1 MTSAKSCQHVET
13 QLLCNRPREISA
25 QPDDRDPIDFIH
37 PKPIFMVALCKT
49 TQCNARAGPNKYTS
63 TLSNQITMAM
73 IFLAESKN
81 KSLQVSRGLKSVLL
95 DTSPSPT
102 P

>member
-1 MTSAKSCQHVET
+1 MSDQRKKLSTCRDTITMQSTWTDFAA
-13 QLLCNRPREISA
+13 A
-25 QPDDRDPIDFIH
+25 QSDDRDPIDFIH

-73 IFLAESKN
+73 IFFGRK
-81 KSLQVSRGLKSVLL
+81 
-95 DTSPSPT
+95 
-102 P
+102 